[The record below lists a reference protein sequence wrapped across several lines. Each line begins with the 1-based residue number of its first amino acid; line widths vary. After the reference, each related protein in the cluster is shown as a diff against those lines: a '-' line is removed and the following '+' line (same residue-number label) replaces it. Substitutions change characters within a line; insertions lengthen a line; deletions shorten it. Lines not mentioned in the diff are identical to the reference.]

1 MTEHNIIFLTQ
12 LTASHYYS
20 AQTSKLTSHYL
31 CFIFLFYSSICTQYG
46 FSKVR
51 KGPDV
56 DMYAHP
62 SFIQD
67 RPELLSQLKKC
78 RHGGNAIKK
87 LKQNSAPS
95 SAIKS
100 NNVTTATNRFSTTP
114 PSFLEFSA
122 ALSHH
127 INITMSKNDR
137 PDEKNYK
144 NSENDGSSDSR
155 VVSPRHTNFL
165 QGSPY
170 LAGSMVFERSQASF
184 ININD
189 NSLSQVSRNLTV
201 SSNSKQTETTNPP
214 ASNQGKLGLLALA
227 VECLAD

>member
-1 MTEHNIIFLTQ
+1 M
-12 LTASHYYS
+12 
-20 AQTSKLTSHYL
+20 
-31 CFIFLFYSSICTQYG
+31 
-46 FSKVR
+46 
-51 KGPDV
+51 

-78 RHGGNAIKK
+78 RNGGNAIKK
-87 LKQNSAPS
+87 LKQNCAPS
-95 SAIKS
+95 GVIKS
-100 NNVTTATNRFSTTP
+100 NNVTTATNRFSTAP

-122 ALSHH
+122 ALSNHM
-127 INITMSKNDR
+127 NISISKNDR
-137 PDEKNYK
+137 PDEKTYK
-144 NSENDGSSDSR
+144 TFENDGSSGSR
-155 VVSPRHTNFL
+155 VVSPCHTNFL

-170 LAGSMVFERSQASF
+170 LAGSMVFDRSQASF

-201 SSNSKQTETTNPP
+201 SSSPKQTESSNPP
-214 ASNQGKLGLLALA
+214 PANQGKLGLLALA